1 MPHSQLTK
9 LLKNEFARNVFT
21 LMSGAAVSQLITLLA
36 LPFLTRLFTPA
47 EFGVIAVY
55 ISLASILATF
65 STGRYESAIMLPAND
80 AKAYAVMILS
90 MIWVVIT
97 AICSFLILL
106 IFNHPLAQWLNLT
119 DHAWLLYY
127 LPVSILIMGGFKSLN
142 YWFNRKKSF
151 KLLAGNRIVQTST
164 SSSVN
169 LLSGFFTHLGAAGLF
184 TGHITGQFMQSF
196 LLLRKVKRPGKMSSR
211 LPRKAKLKKLAREY
225 RNFPLFSM
233 PMGVLNALSADLL
246 IYLLTMFYNN
256 TLVGFYS
263 NASKVVNYPLVLI
276 NSAFSS
282 VFYQRMSESGSRKR
296 LFRYSFF
303 INLILAVLLLTPVM
317 IWGKEIFTFVL
328 GADWAVAGEVG
339 AILSPW
345 AAAGYATRNVSTV
358 FSLTQRN
365 QYILI
370 WQIVYLIGAVSLVMI
385 LKSGNIFSL
394 LKYFSGFATLMY
406 LLLAVLGYQMLIR
419 DEKKP
424 EKNR

>member
-1 MPHSQLTK
+1 MPFSQLTK
-9 LLKNEFARNVFT
+9 LLKNEFIRNVFT
-21 LMSGAAVSQLITLLA
+21 LMSGATVSQIITLIA

-55 ISLASILATF
+55 ISVANILSTL
-65 STGRYESAIMLPAND
+65 STGRYESAIMLPANET
-80 AKAYAVMILS
+80 KAYSVMILS
-90 MIWVVIT
+90 FVFVIST
-97 AICSFLILL
+97 AACAFLVLL
-106 IFNHPLAQWLNLT
+106 IFNRPLAQWLNLT
-119 DHAWLLYY
+119 EHKWILYF
-127 LPVSILIMGGFKSLN
+127 LPASILIMGSFKSLN
-142 YWFNRKKSF
+142 YWFNRKKKF

-164 SSSVN
+164 TSSVN
-169 LLSGFFTHLGAAGLF
+169 LLTGFFTNMGAGGLF
-184 TGHITGQFMQSF
+184 AGHLTGQFMQSF
-196 LLLRKVKRPGKMSSR
+196 LLLRKVKRPVNLRSPI
-211 LPRKAKLKKLAREY
+211 PRKAKLKKLAHEY
-225 RNFPLFSM
+225 VNFPLFSM
-233 PMGVLNALSADLL
+233 PMGVLNALSTDLL
-246 IYLLTMFYNN
+246 IYLLTMFYSA

-328 GADWAVAGEVG
+328 GADWAVAGEIA

-345 AAAGYATRNVSTV
+345 AAAGYAARNVSTV

-370 WQIVYLIGAVSLVMI
+370 WQILYLIGALSLIMI
-385 LKSGNIFSL
+385 LKSGDIFNL

-406 LLLAVLGYQMLIR
+406 LLLAGLGYLMLMR

-424 EKNR
+424 DNNK